1 MVRSEWMVEEEEE
14 EESFQLNR
22 EIIKN
27 DISAAYFSSFAHTY
41 SSDWLGCRLG
51 WVEKEVL

>member
-14 EESFQLNR
+14 QSFQLNR

-41 SSDWLGCRLG
+41 SSGWLGCRVG
-51 WVEKEVL
+51 RVEKEVL